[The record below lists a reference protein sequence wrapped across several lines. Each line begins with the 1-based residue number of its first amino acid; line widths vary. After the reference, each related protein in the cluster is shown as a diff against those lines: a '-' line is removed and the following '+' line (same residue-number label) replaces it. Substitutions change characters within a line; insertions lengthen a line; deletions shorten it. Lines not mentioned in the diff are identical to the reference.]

1 MNSPRDDNVPF
12 LQSHDFRITI
22 LTFVESISNIVKPCQ
37 AIVDGDVVTRHGIRN
52 GERKVEFLLEVEGLK
67 KSFGGVAALRD
78 GRFQLRPGSVHAL
91 CGGNGAGKSTFL
103 KILMG
108 IHKRDAGSIRRR
120 GKDVDYASPAEA
132 LAAGIAI
139 IEQEL
144 SPIPHMTVAENIYLG
159 REPSARF
166 GGIDFKTM
174 NRNAQSLLD
183 RLQFNIRA
191 TQFMMNLSVAQV
203 QLVEIAKA
211 LSHDAEVIF
220 MDEPTSAI
228 GEKEAQ
234 QLFATIERLKAE
246 GKGVVYV
253 SHRLSEIF
261 QIADSYTAFRD
272 GSYVGSGALA
282 DIDRPGLIRLI
293 VGRELGE
300 EYIKTNVPTATPGL
314 EVAGLTAEGKVNDIS
329 FTAHKGEIFGIYGL
343 MGSGRTEIFNC
354 IFGVDA
360 VSSGQ
365 IKLAGEPITVRKP
378 AEAMQHGIAFV
389 TEDRKLTGLNLI
401 DSVRNNICLAS
412 LPEMSPHFSMD
423 RRAEASA
430 SRDMIQ
436 RFGIKAARDS
446 MPVSGLSGGNQQKVV
461 LGKWFLRRPKVLL
474 LDEPTRGVDVG
485 AKREIYRIICDFA
498 AEGGTVIMISSEID
512 EVLGMSDRI
521 LVMRQGRSAGIL
533 KREEADAQSLVHLS
547 T

>member
-1 MNSPRDDNVPF
+1 
-12 LQSHDFRITI
+12 
-22 LTFVESISNIVKPCQ
+22 LTV
-37 AIVDGDVVTRHGIRN
+37 
-52 GERKVEFLLEVEGLK
+52 LLEVEGLQ
-67 KSFGGVAALRD
+67 KSFGGVAALRN
-78 GRFQLRPGSVHAL
+78 GQLQLHAGSVHAL

-108 IHKRDAGSIRRR
+108 IHSRDGGHIRRR
-120 GKDVDYASPAEA
+120 GQDVVYSTPAEA

-174 NRNAQSLLD
+174 NRNAQTLLD
-183 RLQFNIRA
+183 GLRFDIRA
-191 TQFMMNLSVAQV
+191 TQYMMNLSVAQV

-234 QLFATIERLKAE
+234 QLFNAIARLKEA

-261 QIADSYTAFRD
+261 QIADSYTVFRD
-272 GSYVGSGALA
+272 GRYVGSGLLG
-282 DIDRPGLIRLI
+282 DVDRSQLIEMI
-293 VGRELGE
+293 VGRKLEE
-300 EYIKTNVPTATPGL
+300 EYIKTNAPTDISGL
-314 EVAGLTAEGKVNDIS
+314 EVSGLTSPGKIEDVS
-329 FTAHKGEIFGIYGL
+329 FTAHKGEILGIYGL

-354 IFGVDA
+354 LFGLDKAARGTIKVDGKH
-360 VSSGQ
+360 VT
-365 IKLAGEPITVRKP
+365 IDKP
-378 AEAMQHGIAFV
+378 ATAMQAGLAFV
-389 TEDRKLTGLNLI
+389 TEDRKQTGLNLI

-412 LPEMSPHFSMD
+412 LPELSPRLNME
-423 RRAEASA
+423 RRREADA
-430 SRDMIQ
+430 SQRMVE
-436 RFGIKAARDS
+436 RFGIKAARDT
-446 MPVSGLSGGNQQKVV
+446 MAVSGLSGGNQQKVV
-461 LGKWFLRRPKVLL
+461 LGKWFLRNPRVLL

-498 AEGGTVIMISSEID
+498 AEGGTVVMISSEID

-521 LVMRQGRSAGIL
+521 LVMREGRPARICTR
-533 KREEADAQSLVHLS
+533 KEADAKTLVHLS

>member
-1 MNSPRDDNVPF
+1 MD
-12 LQSHDFRITI
+12 
-22 LTFVESISNIVKPCQ
+22 
-37 AIVDGDVVTRHGIRN
+37 
-52 GERKVEFLLEVEGLK
+52 FLLEVEGLK

-78 GRFQLRPGSVHAL
+78 GRFQLRTGSVHAL

-120 GKDVDYASPAEA
+120 GKEVDYASPAEA
-132 LAAGIAI
+132 LSAGIAI

-166 GGIDFKTM
+166 GGIDFKSM
-174 NRNAQSLLD
+174 NRNAQALLE

-234 QLFATIERLKAE
+234 QLFSTIERLKAE
-246 GKGVVYV
+246 GKGIVYV

-282 DIDRPGLIRLI
+282 DIDRPGLIRMI

-300 EYIKTNVPTATPGL
+300 EYIKTNVPTDVPGL
-314 EVAGLTAEGKVNDIS
+314 DVSGLRADGKIDNIS
-329 FTAHKGEIFGIYGL
+329 FVAHKGEIFGIYGL

-354 IFGVDA
+354 IFGLDTA
-360 VSSGQ
+360 SGGEL
-365 IKLAGEPITVRKP
+365 KLGGQPITVRKP
-378 AEAMQHGIAFV
+378 AEAMRHGIAFV
-389 TEDRKLTGLNLI
+389 TEDRKLTGLNLT

-423 RRAEASA
+423 RQAEAAA
-430 SRDMIQ
+430 SLDMIK
-436 RFGIKAARDS
+436 RFGIKAAHDS
-446 MPVSGLSGGNQQKVV
+446 MSVSGLSGGNQQKVV
-461 LGKWFLRRPKVLL
+461 LGKWFLRKPKVLL

-498 AEGGTVIMISSEID
+498 AQGGTVIMISSEID

-533 KREEADAQSLVHLS
+533 KREEADAQTLVHLS

>member
-1 MNSPRDDNVPF
+1 MD
-12 LQSHDFRITI
+12 
-22 LTFVESISNIVKPCQ
+22 E
-37 AIVDGDVVTRHGIRN
+37 
-52 GERKVEFLLEVEGLK
+52 LLEVQGLK
-67 KSFGGVAALRD
+67 KSFGGVAALRE
-78 GRFQLRPGSVHAL
+78 GCFRLRAGSVHAL

-120 GKDVDYASPAEA
+120 GQEVDFSSPADA
-132 LAAGIAI
+132 LASGIAI

-159 REPSARF
+159 REPSTRF

-174 NRNAQSLLD
+174 NQNAQRLLD
-183 RLQFNIRA
+183 QLEFKIRA
-191 TQFMMNLSVAQV
+191 NQYMMHLSVAQM

-234 QLFATIERLKAE
+234 QLFKTIERLKAT

-261 QIADSYTAFRD
+261 QIADSYTVFRD
-272 GSYVGSGALA
+272 GSYIGSGNLA
-282 DIDRPGLIRLI
+282 DVDRPSLIKMI

-300 EYIKTNVPTATPGL
+300 EYVKTNVPTDIVGL
-314 EVAGLTAEGKVNDIS
+314 EVTNLTAPGKVEDIS
-329 FTAHKGEIFGIYGL
+329 FEVKQGEIFGIYGL

-354 IFGVDA
+354 IFGLDKIEK
-360 VSSGQ
+360 GE
-365 IKLAGEPITVRKP
+365 IKLHGEPITISKP
-378 AEAMQHGIAFV
+378 ADAMKHGIAFV
-389 TEDRKLTGLNLI
+389 TEDRKVTGLNLS
-401 DSVRNNICLAS
+401 DSVRGNIALAS
-412 LPEMSPHFSMD
+412 LPELSPNFVM
-423 RRAEASA
+423 RRRHEKAASQEMT
-430 SRDMIQ
+430 SR
-436 RFGIKAARDS
+436 FAIKAAQDT
-446 MPVSGLSGGNQQKVV
+446 MLVSGLSGGNQQKVV
-461 LGKWFLRRPKVLL
+461 LGKWFLRNPKILL

-485 AKREIYRIICDFA
+485 AKREIYRVMCEFA
-498 AEGGTVIMISSEID
+498 AAGGTVVMISSEID

-521 LVMRQGRSAGIL
+521 LVMRNGKSAGIHA
-533 KREEADAQSLVHLS
+533 RADTDAQVLVHLS

>member
-1 MNSPRDDNVPF
+1 MALIARRVGGKN
-12 LQSHDFRITI
+12 
-22 LTFVESISNIVKPCQ
+22 
-37 AIVDGDVVTRHGIRN
+37 
-52 GERKVEFLLEVEGLK
+52 VEFLLEVEGLR

-78 GRFQLRPGSVHAL
+78 GRLQLRPGSVHAL

-108 IHKRDAGSIRRR
+108 IHARDGGSIRRR
-120 GKDVDYASPAEA
+120 GQEAVYSTPAEA

-144 SPIPHMTVAENIYLG
+144 SPIPHMSVAENIYLG
-159 REPSARF
+159 REPAARF

-174 NRNAQSLLD
+174 NRNAQALLD
-183 RLQFNIRA
+183 QLGFDIRA
-191 TQFMMNLSVAQV
+191 SQFMMNLSVAQV

-234 QLFATIERLKAE
+234 HLFATIERLKAA
-246 GKGVVYV
+246 GKGIVYV

-261 QIADSYTAFRD
+261 QIADSYTVFRD
-272 GSYVGSGALA
+272 GSYVGSGGLA
-282 DIDRPGLIRLI
+282 DIDRPELIRMI

-300 EYIKTNVPTATPGL
+300 EYIKTNRPTDITGL
-314 EVAGLTAEGKVNDIS
+314 EVSGLTAPAKIEDVS
-329 FTAHKGEIFGIYGL
+329 FTVRKGEILGIYGL

-354 IFGVDA
+354 LFGLDRPSAGSVKLEGQAIRVTRPADA
-360 VSSGQ
+360 M
-365 IKLAGEPITVRKP
+365 A
-378 AEAMQHGIAFV
+378 HGLAFV
-389 TEDRKLTGLNLI
+389 TEDRKLTGLNLS

-412 LPEMSPHFSMD
+412 LAEMSPHFAMD
-423 RRAEASA
+423 RDGEAAA
-430 SRDMIQ
+430 SQEMIR

-446 MPVSGLSGGNQQKVV
+446 MAVSGLSGGNQQKVV
-461 LGKWFLRRPKVLL
+461 LGKWFLRKPKVLL

-498 AEGGTVIMISSEID
+498 AEGGTVVMISSEID

-521 LVMRQGRSAGIL
+521 LVMRQGRAVGVYR
-533 KREEADAQSLVHLS
+533 REETDAQSLVHLS

>member
-1 MNSPRDDNVPF
+1 
-12 LQSHDFRITI
+12 
-22 LTFVESISNIVKPCQ
+22 VEL
-37 AIVDGDVVTRHGIRN
+37 
-52 GERKVEFLLEVEGLK
+52 LLEVEGLQ

-78 GRFQLRPGSVHAL
+78 GRLQLRAGSVHAL

-120 GKDVDYASPAEA
+120 GREVEFAGPAGA
-132 LAAGIAI
+132 LASGIAI

-144 SPIPHMTVAENIYLG
+144 SPVPHMTVAENIYLG

-166 GGIDFKTM
+166 GAVDFRAM
-174 NRNAQSLLD
+174 NRSAQELLD
-183 RLQFNIRA
+183 DLEFDIRA
-191 TQFMMNLSVAQV
+191 TQYMMNLSVAQM

-228 GEKEAQ
+228 GEREAQ
-234 QLFATIERLKAE
+234 RLFSAVRRLQAQ
-246 GKGVVYV
+246 GRGIVYV

-261 QIADSYTAFRD
+261 QIADSYTVFRD
-272 GSYVGSGALA
+272 GGYVGSGDLS
-282 DIDRPGLIRLI
+282 DIDRAELIRMI
-293 VGRELGE
+293 VGRELAE
-300 EYIKTNVPTATPGL
+300 EYIKTNTPTSQVGL
-314 EVAGLTAEGKVNDIS
+314 DVADLTCPNKIEDIS
-329 FTAHKGEIFGIYGL
+329 FSARKGEIFGIYGL

-354 IFGVDA
+354 LFGLDRPTAGSIAVDGA
-360 VSSGQ
+360 KVSIS
-365 IKLAGEPITVRKP
+365 KP
-378 AEAMQHGIAFV
+378 ADAMAQGLALV
-389 TEDRKLTGLNLI
+389 TEDRKLTGLNLAE
-401 DSVRNNICLAS
+401 SVRANICMAS
-412 LPEMSPHFSMD
+412 LPEMSPAFAMD
-423 RRAEASA
+423 RKREVEAS
-430 SRDMIQ
+430 RRMREQ
-436 RFGIKAARDS
+436 FQIKAARDT

-461 LGKWFLRRPKVLL
+461 LGKWFLRNPKILL

-498 AEGGTVIMISSEID
+498 ISGGTVVMISSEID

-521 LVMRQGRSAGIL
+521 MVMRAGKSAGIYS
-533 KREEADAQSLVHLS
+533 REETDAQSLVHLS

>member
-1 MNSPRDDNVPF
+1 M
-12 LQSHDFRITI
+12 
-22 LTFVESISNIVKPCQ
+22 
-37 AIVDGDVVTRHGIRN
+37 
-52 GERKVEFLLEVEGLK
+52 EFLLEVEGLK

-78 GRFQLRPGSVHAL
+78 GCFQLRPGSVHAL

-120 GKDVDYASPAEA
+120 GKDVDYASPAAA

-174 NRNAQSLLD
+174 NRNAQALLD
-183 RLQFNIRA
+183 RLRFNIRA
-191 TQFMMNLSVAQV
+191 TQFMMNLSVAQI

-234 QLFATIERLKAE
+234 QLFSTIERLKAE

-282 DIDRPGLIRLI
+282 DIDRPGLIRMI

-314 EVAGLTAEGKVNDIS
+314 EVAGLTAEGKLNDIS

-354 IFGVDA
+354 IFGLDVLN
-360 VSSGQ
+360 SGQ
-365 IKLAGEPITVRKP
+365 IKLAGQPITVGKP

-412 LPEMSPHFSMD
+412 LPEMSPRFSMD
-423 RRAEASA
+423 SRAEASA
-430 SRDMIQ
+430 SQDMIE

-461 LGKWFLRRPKVLL
+461 LGKWFLRKPKVLL

>member
-1 MNSPRDDNVPF
+1 MD
-12 LQSHDFRITI
+12 
-22 LTFVESISNIVKPCQ
+22 
-37 AIVDGDVVTRHGIRN
+37 
-52 GERKVEFLLEVEGLK
+52 FLLEVEGLK

-78 GRFQLRPGSVHAL
+78 GRFQLQPGSVHAL

-120 GKDVDYASPAEA
+120 GKEVDYASPAEA
-132 LAAGIAI
+132 LSAGIAI

-166 GGIDFKTM
+166 GGIDFKSM
-174 NRNAQSLLD
+174 NRNAQALLE

-234 QLFATIERLKAE
+234 QLFSTIERLKAE
-246 GKGVVYV
+246 GKGIVYV

-282 DIDRPGLIRLI
+282 DIDRPGLIRMI

-300 EYIKTNVPTATPGL
+300 EYIKTNVPTDVPGL
-314 EVAGLTAEGKVNDIS
+314 DVSGLRADGKIDNIS
-329 FTAHKGEIFGIYGL
+329 FVAHKGEIFGIYGL

-354 IFGVDA
+354 IFGLDTA
-360 VSSGQ
+360 SGGEL
-365 IKLAGEPITVRKP
+365 KLGGQPITVRKP
-378 AEAMQHGIAFV
+378 AEAMRNGIAFV
-389 TEDRKLTGLNLI
+389 TEDRKLTGLNLT

-423 RRAEASA
+423 RQAEAAA
-430 SRDMIQ
+430 SLDMIK
-436 RFGIKAARDS
+436 RFGIKAAHDS
-446 MPVSGLSGGNQQKVV
+446 MSVSGLSGGNQQKVV
-461 LGKWFLRRPKVLL
+461 LGKWFLRKPKVLL

-533 KREEADAQSLVHLS
+533 KREEADAQTLVHLS

>member
-1 MNSPRDDNVPF
+1 M
-12 LQSHDFRITI
+12 
-22 LTFVESISNIVKPCQ
+22 
-37 AIVDGDVVTRHGIRN
+37 
-52 GERKVEFLLEVEGLK
+52 EFLLEVEGLQ

-78 GRFQLRPGSVHAL
+78 GRLQLHAGSVHAL

-108 IHKRDAGSIRRR
+108 IHARDGGSIRRR
-120 GKDVDYASPAEA
+120 GQEVVYSTPAQA

-144 SPIPHMTVAENIYLG
+144 SPIPHMSVAENIYLG
-159 REPSARF
+159 REPAARF

-174 NRNAQSLLD
+174 NRNAQALLD
-183 RLQFNIRA
+183 GLGFDIRA
-191 TQFMMNLSVAQV
+191 SQFMMNLSVAQV

-234 QLFATIERLKAE
+234 HLFATIERLKAA
-246 GKGVVYV
+246 GKGIVYV

-261 QIADSYTAFRD
+261 QIADSYTVFRD
-272 GSYVGSGALA
+272 GSYVGSGGLA
-282 DIDRPGLIRLI
+282 DIDRPELIRMI

-300 EYIKTNVPTATPGL
+300 EYIKTNRPTDITGF
-314 EVAGLTAEGKVNDIS
+314 EVQGLTAPAKIEDVS
-329 FTAHKGEIFGIYGL
+329 FSVRKGEILGIYGL

-354 IFGVDA
+354 LFGLDRPSAGSVKLEGQAIRVARPADA
-360 VSSGQ
+360 M
-365 IKLAGEPITVRKP
+365 A
-378 AEAMQHGIAFV
+378 HGLAFV
-389 TEDRKLTGLNLI
+389 TEDRKLTGLNLS

-412 LPEMSPHFSMD
+412 LPEMSPRFAMD
-423 RRAEASA
+423 RDGEAAA
-430 SRDMIQ
+430 SQEMIR

-446 MPVSGLSGGNQQKVV
+446 MAVSGLSGGNQQKVV
-461 LGKWFLRRPKVLL
+461 LGKWFLRKPKVLL

-498 AEGGTVIMISSEID
+498 AEGGTVVMISSEID

-521 LVMRQGRSAGIL
+521 LVMRQGRSVGIYR
-533 KREEADAQSLVHLS
+533 REETDAQSLVHLS

>member
-1 MNSPRDDNVPF
+1 M
-12 LQSHDFRITI
+12 
-22 LTFVESISNIVKPCQ
+22 
-37 AIVDGDVVTRHGIRN
+37 
-52 GERKVEFLLEVEGLK
+52 EFLLEVEGLQ

-78 GRFQLRPGSVHAL
+78 GRFQLRAGSVHAL

-108 IHKRDAGSIRRR
+108 IHARDAGLIRRR
-120 GKDVDYASPAEA
+120 GKEVDYASPAEA

-174 NRNAQSLLD
+174 NRSAQALLD
-183 RLQFNIRA
+183 RLEFNIRA

-234 QLFATIERLKAE
+234 QLFSTIERLKAE
-246 GKGVVYV
+246 GKGIVYV

-272 GSYVGSGALA
+272 GSYVGSGAIA
-282 DIDRPGLIRLI
+282 DIDRAGLIRMI

-300 EYIKTNVPTATPGL
+300 EYIKTNTPTATAGF
-314 EVAGLTAEGKVNDIS
+314 EVSGLTAPGKIDDIS
-329 FTAHKGEIFGIYGL
+329 FVAHKGEIFGIYGL
-343 MGSGRTEIFNC
+343 MGSGRTEIFDC
-354 IFGVDA
+354 IFGLDA
-360 VSSGQ
+360 PTSGNM
-365 IKLAGEPITVRKP
+365 KLAGQSISVRKP

-389 TEDRKLTGLNLI
+389 TEDRKLTGLNLC

-412 LPEMSPHFSMD
+412 LPEMSPQFSMD
-423 RRAEASA
+423 RRAEAAASA
-430 SRDMIQ
+430 AMIE

-446 MPVSGLSGGNQQKVV
+446 MAVSGLSGGNQQKVV
-461 LGKWFLRRPKVLL
+461 LGKWFLRKPKVLL

-533 KREEADAQSLVHLS
+533 ERKEADAQALVHLS

>member
-1 MNSPRDDNVPF
+1 
-12 LQSHDFRITI
+12 
-22 LTFVESISNIVKPCQ
+22 
-37 AIVDGDVVTRHGIRN
+37 
-52 GERKVEFLLEVEGLK
+52 VEFLLEVDGLR

-78 GRFQLRPGSVHAL
+78 GRFQLRAGSVHAL

-108 IHKRDAGSIRRR
+108 IHARDAGLIRRR
-120 GKDVDYASPAEA
+120 GKEVDYATPAEA

-174 NRNAQSLLD
+174 NRNAQALLD
-183 RLQFNIRA
+183 RLEFNIRA

-234 QLFATIERLKAE
+234 QLFSTIGRLKAE
-246 GKGVVYV
+246 GKGIVYV

-272 GSYVGSGALA
+272 GSYVGSGAIA
-282 DIDRPGLIRLI
+282 DIDRAGLIRMI

-300 EYIKTNVPTATPGL
+300 EYVKTNTPTATAGF
-314 EVAGLTAEGKVNDIS
+314 EVSGLTAPGKIDDIS
-329 FTAHKGEIFGIYGL
+329 FVVHKGEIFGIYGL
-343 MGSGRTEIFNC
+343 MGSGRTEIFDC
-354 IFGVDA
+354 IFGLDA
-360 VSSGQ
+360 PTSGNM
-365 IKLAGEPITVRKP
+365 KLAGQSISVRKP

-389 TEDRKLTGLNLI
+389 TEDRKLTGLNLS

-412 LPEMSPHFSMD
+412 LPEMSPQFAMD
-423 RRAEASA
+423 RHAEAAA
-430 SRDMIQ
+430 STAMIK

-446 MPVSGLSGGNQQKVV
+446 MAVSGLSGGNQQKVV
-461 LGKWFLRRPKVLL
+461 LGKWFLRKPKVLL

-533 KREEADAQSLVHLS
+533 ERKEADAQALVHLS